1 LLITIMVFIIAIL
14 FLPIPSLKRTNMQ
27 EYFIAHAGG
36 EIDGFSYTNSVEAVI
51 NSINNEFKY
60 IELDI
65 SLTTDSQ
72 LVCMHSPSEF
82 IEMTNLPDSI
92 MLTAD
97 VFNRQT
103 ILEKYTPLSLSK
115 LVDLQKR
122 FNFVLVLDKTSNPQ
136 LLDNYLADIRQHV
149 MVESFSVKD
158 YFELYD
164 LGYIPMLSLYYNGYL
179 RPMVSL
185 CSKYNIKWISTTVQ
199 NYRDLINIH
208 ILKFIFGVKVAAY
221 TTVPTK
227 FLKYVGSEID
237 LLYVDYNIAE
247 GY

>member
-1 LLITIMVFIIAIL
+1 MVFIIAIL

-103 ILEKYTPLSLSK
+103 ILE
-115 LVDLQKR
+115 
-122 FNFVLVLDKTSNPQ
+122 
-136 LLDNYLADIRQHV
+136 
-149 MVESFSVKD
+149 
-158 YFELYD
+158 
-164 LGYIPMLSLYYNGYL
+164 
-179 RPMVSL
+179 
-185 CSKYNIKWISTTVQ
+185 
-199 NYRDLINIH
+199 
-208 ILKFIFGVKVAAY
+208 
-221 TTVPTK
+221 
-227 FLKYVGSEID
+227 
-237 LLYVDYNIAE
+237 
-247 GY
+247 